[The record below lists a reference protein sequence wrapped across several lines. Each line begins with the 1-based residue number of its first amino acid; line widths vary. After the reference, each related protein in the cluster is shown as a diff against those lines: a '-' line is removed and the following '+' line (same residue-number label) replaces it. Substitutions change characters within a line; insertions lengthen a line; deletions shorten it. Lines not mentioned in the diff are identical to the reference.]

1 MTMFRKKLGGQGEK
15 HALGYLQKKGY
26 QLITQN
32 YYNYIGEI
40 DLIMRDKK
48 TIVFV
53 EVKTKT
59 ELEFGNPLEMI
70 DTRKQKKLLQC
81 IKAYLHKNDLF
92 EADVRID
99 AVSVV
104 VDIWGNK
111 LRIEHIENAVEDN
124 N

>member
-15 HALGYLQKKGY
+15 HPLEYLQKKGY
-26 QLITQN
+26 RLIAQN

-48 TIVFV
+48 TIVFI

-70 DTRKQKKLLQC
+70 DTRKQKKLLEC
-81 IKAYLHKNDLF
+81 IKVYVQKNNLF
-92 EADVRID
+92 DEEVRID

-111 LRIEHIENAVEDN
+111 LKIEHIENAVTDD
-124 N
+124 

>member
-15 HALGYLQKKGY
+15 HALEYRQKKGY
-26 QLITQN
+26 RLIAQN

-48 TIVFV
+48 TIVFI

-70 DTRKQKKLLQC
+70 DTRKQKKLLEC
-81 IKAYLHKNDLF
+81 IKVYVQKNNLF
-92 EADVRID
+92 DEEVRID

-111 LRIEHIENAVEDN
+111 LKIEHIENAVTDD
-124 N
+124 

>member
-1 MTMFRKKLGGQGEK
+1 MTLFRQKLGSQGEK
-15 HALGYLQKKGY
+15 HALDYLIKKGY
-26 QLITQN
+26 KLIAQN
-32 YYNYIGEI
+32 YHNYIGEI
-40 DLIMRDKK
+40 DLIMKDGE

-59 ELEFGNPLEMI
+59 EQDYGNPLEMI

-81 IKAYLHKNDLF
+81 VKAYLQKYNLL
-92 EADVRID
+92 ESELRID

-111 LRIEHIENAVEDN
+111 LKLEHIENAVTED
-124 N
+124 